1 MTDIQ
6 AEIRKQIE
14 ICKTELDSMEATLPQ
29 YPNDRETFL
38 RELSRSLQISLGEQ
52 LEGRFASKQ
61 KKNYEV
67 YKINKIEY
75 KVFFGN
81 QSTGSDIVL
90 KIKSGLHEMYPK
102 ENEAEKLFTDE
113 AIK

>member
-1 MTDIQ
+1 MTAIQ

-52 LEGRFASKQ
+52 LEGRFASK
-61 KKNYEV
+61 KKN
-67 YKINKIEY
+67 EY
-75 KVFFGN
+75 LSWPISN
-81 QSTGSDIVL
+81 
-90 KIKSGLHEMYPK
+90 
-102 ENEAEKLFTDE
+102 
-113 AIK
+113 